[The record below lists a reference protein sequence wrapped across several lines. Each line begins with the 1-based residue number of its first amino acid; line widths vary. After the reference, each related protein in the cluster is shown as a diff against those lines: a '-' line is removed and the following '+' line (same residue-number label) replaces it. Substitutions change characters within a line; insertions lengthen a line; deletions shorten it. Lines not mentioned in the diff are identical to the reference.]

1 MREKEGD
8 LRGTYAS
15 WKLLEEHYEKIKKTH
30 LRELF
35 SKDSHR

>member
-15 WKLLEEHYEKIKKTH
+15 WKLLEEHYEKIKKAVIIS
-30 LRELF
+30 E
-35 SKDSHR
+35 D

>member
-1 MREKEGD
+1 MREKEGN

-35 SKDSHR
+35 YNDL